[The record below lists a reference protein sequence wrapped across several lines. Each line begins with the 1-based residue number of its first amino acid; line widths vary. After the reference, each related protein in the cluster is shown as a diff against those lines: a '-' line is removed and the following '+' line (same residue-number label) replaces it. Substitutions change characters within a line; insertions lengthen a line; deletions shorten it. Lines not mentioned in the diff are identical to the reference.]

1 MVSRDELQ
9 RQCGYG
15 VYLTWYKNNLC
26 NTKTRSIFNPL
37 KKNEMTTTEQKE
49 LLNKINIICDNLITE
64 AESLK
69 EMLDICGNHK
79 FRTKLGKVSFLDII
93 NPSNLD
99 VEGFIGLIGMMGR
112 SKDVFGDLPSDV
124 IKVVCVEICGEQLNE
139 KLKNIFG

>member
-1 MVSRDELQ
+1 
-9 RQCGYG
+9 
-15 VYLTWYKNNLC
+15 
-26 NTKTRSIFNPL
+26 
-37 KKNEMTTTEQKE
+37 MTTTEQKE